1 MIDIAPARGRLA
13 WRRELHIGSKA
24 GGLAAASLHKFPKK
38 SIYGK
43 LARPTAPPWVDLNL
57 RGMPAIKG

>member
-1 MIDIAPARGRLA
+1 MIDIVPARGRLA

-43 LARPTAPPWVDLNL
+43 LAARPTAPP
-57 RGMPAIKG
+57 

>member
-1 MIDIAPARGRLA
+1 MIDIALARGRLA
-13 WRRELHIGSKA
+13 RRRELHIGSKA

-43 LARPTAPPWVDLNL
+43 LAARPTAPP
-57 RGMPAIKG
+57 